1 MNSYELHIEDDR
13 YSVPTLL
20 FVEAATNGR
29 AKAIATAHLLSSPH
43 HRMVKVY
50 LDDKYLLTVGDRR
63 GPRQEIPGS
72 ESGREQH
79 DGASPDGG

>member
-1 MNSYELHIEDDR
+1 MKSYELHIEDDR

-20 FVEAATNGR
+20 FVEATTNGQ

-50 LDDKYLLTVGDRR
+50 LEDKYLLTVGDQRR
-63 GPRQEIPGS
+63 APREGPGS
-72 ESGREQH
+72 ESGRET
-79 DGASPDGG
+79 A